1 VVAAT
6 GRGPVAL
13 LGVLLVVVVAAPV
26 GAAGVAAALL
36 ATTLRWSSGWLGPIG
51 AAQTVLGTG
60 LVVGPATET
69 ASGLAA
75 AAALVLAT
83 PKRSVPAAVA
93 LGVAAAFLVAGP
105 AGASSAN
112 TRILASG
119 ACVALALAVSWA
131 PGRRPWVVAA
141 GVAGLG
147 ALVLA

>member
-1 VVAAT
+1 VAAT

-13 LGVLLVVVVAAPV
+13 LGVLLAVVVAAPV
-26 GAAGVAAALL
+26 AAAGVAGALL
-36 ATTLRWSSGWLGPIG
+36 STTLRWSSGWLGPIG

-69 ASGLAA
+69 VSGLAA

-83 PKRSVPAAVA
+83 PKRSVPAAIA
-93 LGVAAAFLVAGP
+93 LGATAAFLVAGP

-119 ACVALALAVSWA
+119 ACVALALAVAWA